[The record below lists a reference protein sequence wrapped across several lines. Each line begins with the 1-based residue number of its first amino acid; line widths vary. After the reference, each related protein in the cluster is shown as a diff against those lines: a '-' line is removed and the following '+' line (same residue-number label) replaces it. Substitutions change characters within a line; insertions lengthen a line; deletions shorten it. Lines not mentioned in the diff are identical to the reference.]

1 MTVRLMR
8 WQQRAD
14 TIQAGGIAA
23 AIGND
28 VTLPRRC
35 EELILFALQSPLRH
49 CKRGN
54 TGK

>member
-14 TIQAGGIAA
+14 TIEASGIAA

-35 EELILFALQSPLRH
+35 KSLFCSRCKLRH